1 MGRDNPPGLM
11 MSHGTTWKELETDMG
26 WGCLLRLELQI
37 GRAEEE
43 MGLKTLQKAKIGG
56 RKCL

>member
-1 MGRDNPPGLM
+1 
-11 MSHGTTWKELETDMG
+11 MSHGTAWKELETDMRRG
-26 WGCLLRLELQI
+26 HLLKLELQI

-43 MGLKTLQKAKIGG
+43 MGPKTLQKAGLRG